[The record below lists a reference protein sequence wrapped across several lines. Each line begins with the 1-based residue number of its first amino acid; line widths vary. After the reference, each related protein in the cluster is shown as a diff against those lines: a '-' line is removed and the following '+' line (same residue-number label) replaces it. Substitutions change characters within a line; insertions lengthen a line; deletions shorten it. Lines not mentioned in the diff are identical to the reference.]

1 MPKFK
6 KEIKKE
12 APLEKARRVKAENLA
27 KRKEAEKT
35 DLVNKNIP
43 STEADL
49 VNTENNIINPVDK
62 KKIKAPK
69 TSPQGMAEY
78 LKDVY
83 LEIGTLAFIL
93 RDIKTYKFN
102 FDNEVTVAI
111 TKLDVSQE
119 LVFKCI
125 TALQEANPD
134 IDFKTGEITKEEKED
149 VTKTI

>member
-35 DLVNKNIP
+35 DLVN
-43 STEADL
+43 
-49 VNTENNIINPVDK
+49 TENNITNPIDK
-62 KKIKAPK
+62 KKSKAPK

-134 IDFKTGEITKEEKED
+134 IDFKTGEITKEEKEG